1 VRIIDATEFTKSI
14 LLRGLSVVQNIN
26 GSSSSSSSSFLSSCS
41 PSSASHYQFLYGSK
55 LVQLLCIVID
65 HLTLLSL
72 PSSSSVSSSAVATA
86 SSLTMRQPSPSSSS
100 SSQLIIDLSV
110 DDEDDINPYTPT
122 EVMGKTILPYSKD
135 DSGCQPQSQPQPNPQ
150 LQPFTKEDLLKLR
163 KELVELFVIEAN
175 AMKFYGE
182 STYPFLIYE
191 TEYLDKQFQQQPS
204 TSNSAFSWSFDF
216 QRYFL
221 GSQQRRF
228 PVFSSEINPLLSF
241 LQSHHSEVSHLLV
254 QEKEKF
260 EKGLSKLV
268 KDGEGLPTLFRK
280 NYLKPYF
287 SFVRRDLNQDGY
299 EVIEDDQHSSLKF
312 VPDESEVEEEDDDD
326 DDEDDY

>member
-26 GSSSSSSSSFLSSCS
+26 GLSSSSSSSSPSSCAS
-41 PSSASHYQFLYGSK
+41 SSASHYQFLYGSK

-72 PSSSSVSSSAVATA
+72 PSSSSAVTTA
-86 SSLTMRQPSPSSSS
+86 SSLTKPQPSPSSSS

-122 EVMGKTILPYSKD
+122 EVTGKTILPYSKD
-135 DSGCQPQSQPQPNPQ
+135 ISESQTQSQPQLQ
-150 LQPFTKEDLLKLR
+150 SQPFTKEDLLKLR

-191 TEYLDKQFQQQPS
+191 AEYLDKQFQQQPS
-204 TSNSAFSWSFDF
+204 TSITSFPWSFDY

-221 GSQQRRF
+221 SSQQRSF
-228 PVFSSEINPLLSF
+228 PVFSSEKLNPLLSF
-241 LQSHHSEVSHLLV
+241 LQLHHSEVSHLLV

-299 EVIEDDQHSSLKF
+299 EVIENDQHSSLKF
-312 VPDESEVEEEDDDD
+312 VPDESEVEEEDEDD